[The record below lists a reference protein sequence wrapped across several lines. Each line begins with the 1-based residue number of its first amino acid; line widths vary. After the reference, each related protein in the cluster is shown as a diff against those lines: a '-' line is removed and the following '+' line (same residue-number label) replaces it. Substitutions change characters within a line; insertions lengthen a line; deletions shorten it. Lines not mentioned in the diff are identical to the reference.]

1 MKIVQHNDGSCDIV
15 FNWKEILVLF
25 RKKKLHLSP
34 EALRHFGNT
43 LMKIVILWNQ
53 RFDEKVLSQQTF
65 DDTEIKTK

>member
-1 MKIVQHNDGSCDIV
+1 MKIVQPNDGSCDIV